1 MCDPEENEKKT
12 IKINENGIDH
22 STQTT
27 HTHTRTHN
35 MCGLEKKT
43 KILLSSNECNQFMI
57 R

>member
-27 HTHTRTHN
+27 HTHTHTQYVWAR
-35 MCGLEKKT
+35 KKT